1 MAGITFEELEAAGV
15 TWGEFEA
22 AGITWGDLED
32 GSAREKLAEI
42 IKARPLGKE
51 GA

>member
-1 MAGITFEELEAAGV
+1 MNGVTWGELEAAGV
-15 TWGEFEA
+15 SWGDVEA